1 MASDVKFQVNK
12 AAADQELI
20 PAVLNEEFEKKFIKK
35 AKSSAI
41 KLIPISFIVAAVVLV
56 ILFLLVYFLKLLAI
70 STIALFCIIFPI
82 YAIYDA
88 FATSKAVK
96 NHDYEFYYGEVV
108 NKTDNGNYQIK
119 GLGDLK
125 VAVLLGKKEYNAGD
139 RVIVAR
145 LKDELNIISE
155 E

>member
-1 MASDVKFQVNK
+1 MRNSKRNTSK
-12 AAADQELI
+12 RPI
-20 PAVLNEEFEKKFIKK
+20 NP
-35 AKSSAI
+35 AI

-119 GLGDLK
+119 GLGNLK